1 MRANKL
7 WNQYD
12 FKIYIFT
19 SLKIKWT
26 NNDTIGNKVK
36 QNCWYNKYTSYELK
50 LVMLKPNF
58 NILL

>member
-1 MRANKL
+1 M
-7 WNQYD
+7 NQQWY
-12 FKIYIFT
+12 
-19 SLKIKWT
+19 
-26 NNDTIGNKVK
+26 TIGNKVK